1 MNLYEQLIKVTGLIH
16 PEPYL
21 LIGGMAYSVYAEPRF
36 TEDIDLMISRQHTDN
51 ILQQMN
57 RAGFIN
63 QLKPWGFEKAVIQ
76 RSVWVEGQESCI
88 IDFLIEPEDTF
99 KIYYDRREIVEFQGF
114 QISVIHPEDLIELKS
129 RRNSFQD
136 KMDME
141 QLLKR
146 IQS

>member
-1 MNLYEQLIKVTGLIH
+1 MNLYDQLIKVTGLVH

-36 TEDIDLMISRQHTDN
+36 TEDIDLMISRQHADH
-51 ILQQMN
+51 ILQKMN
-57 RAGFIN
+57 RTGFIN
-63 QLKPWGFEKAVIQ
+63 QQKPWNFEKAVIQ
-76 RSVWVEGQESCI
+76 RSVFIEGQDSCV
-88 IDFLIEPEDTF
+88 IDFLIEPEETF
-99 KIYYDRREIVEFQGF
+99 KIYFDRRETVEFQGF
-114 QISVIHPEDLIELKS
+114 QISVIHPEDLVELKS

-136 KMDME
+136 KMDIE